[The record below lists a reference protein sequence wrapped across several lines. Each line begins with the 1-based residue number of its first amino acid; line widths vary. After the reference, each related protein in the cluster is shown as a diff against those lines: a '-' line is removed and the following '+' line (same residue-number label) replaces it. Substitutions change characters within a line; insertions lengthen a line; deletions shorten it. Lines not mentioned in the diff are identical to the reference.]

1 VPVVL
6 NMISTIENPETGTA
20 MKPRPRFGMGACT
33 RALIPA
39 ATPAMTYA
47 VALARPRTATTA
59 AVTLH
64 PVLAAFSQ
72 ATWSR
77 LSGKQSAYMTLIS
90 ATGDGA
96 LGPHPAREP
105 V

>member
-6 NMISTIENPETGTA
+6 NMISSIENSENETA
-20 MKPRPRFGMGACT
+20 MQPHPRFGTGACM
-33 RALIPA
+33 RAPIPA
-39 ATPAMTYA
+39 ATPATTYD
-47 VALARPRTATTA
+47 VALARPRTAAAA
-59 AVTLH
+59 AVALYLV
-64 PVLAAFSQ
+64 PAAASQ
-72 ATWSR
+72 GTWARRSD
-77 LSGKQSAYMTLIS
+77 KQSAYTTLIS

>member
-6 NMISTIENPETGTA
+6 KMISAIENSENETA
-20 MKPRPRFGMGACT
+20 MKPRQRFGMGACT
-33 RALIPA
+33 PALIPA
-39 ATPAMTYA
+39 ATPATTYA
-47 VALARPRTATTA
+47 LALARPRTAMAA
-59 AVTLH
+59 AVVPH
-64 PVLAAFSQ
+64 PVLAAFGQ
-72 ATWSR
+72 ATWTQF
-77 LSGKQSAYMTLIS
+77 SGEQSAYTTLIN